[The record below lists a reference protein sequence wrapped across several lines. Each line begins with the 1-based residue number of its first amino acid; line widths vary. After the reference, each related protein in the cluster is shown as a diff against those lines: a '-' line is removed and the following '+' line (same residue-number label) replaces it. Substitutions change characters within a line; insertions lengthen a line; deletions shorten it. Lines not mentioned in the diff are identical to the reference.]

1 MLVVLTL
8 TLTPRPGVC
17 MELRRAGAVP
27 GPAAPPV
34 GLNLGFKWRSNM
46 LLLLLLLLARCCCC
60 CPDCCRRV
68 AVAAVLP
75 AVAAAAAAML
85 ATMLCDSCEFSGD
98 DAAELLPL
106 A

>member
-1 MLVVLTL
+1 
-8 TLTPRPGVC
+8 

-75 AVAAAAAAML
+75 AVAAAAIL

>member
-75 AVAAAAAAML
+75 AVAAAAIL

>member
-1 MLVVLTL
+1 
-8 TLTPRPGVC
+8 

-75 AVAAAAAAML
+75 AVAAAML